1 MSMSKLF
8 ISGKGPSEAQCLRR
22 HSDVEGKMP
31 LIKTSILLP
40 MIPDLLSAP
49 AASPGISRLIRAD
62 KIEAVSALASLQAR
76 APRKF

>member
-1 MSMSKLF
+1 
-8 ISGKGPSEAQCLRR
+8 
-22 HSDVEGKMP
+22 MP

-62 KIEAVSALASLQAR
+62 KIEAVSALSSLQAR